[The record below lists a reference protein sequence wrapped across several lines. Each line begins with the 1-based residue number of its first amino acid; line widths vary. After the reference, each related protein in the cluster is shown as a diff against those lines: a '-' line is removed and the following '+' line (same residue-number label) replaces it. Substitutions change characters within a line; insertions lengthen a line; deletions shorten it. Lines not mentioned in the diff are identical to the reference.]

1 VGGEPHDL
9 CSHHPLVE
17 EHNLRCSCTTEA
29 SEVVAVRHDG
39 FVLTIDHRD
48 DDTRAGKE
56 GEREEYARVVV
67 SMRPA
72 TGN

>member
-1 VGGEPHDL
+1 
-9 CSHHPLVE
+9 
-17 EHNLRCSCTTEA
+17 
-29 SEVVAVRHDG
+29 VAVRHDG
-39 FVLTIDHRD
+39 FVLTIDRRD

-56 GEREEYARVVV
+56 GECEEYARVVV